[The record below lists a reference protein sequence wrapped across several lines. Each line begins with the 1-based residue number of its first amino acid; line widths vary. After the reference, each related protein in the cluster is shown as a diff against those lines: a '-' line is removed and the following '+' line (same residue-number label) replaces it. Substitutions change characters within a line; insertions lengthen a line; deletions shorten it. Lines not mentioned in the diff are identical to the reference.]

1 MQITDFSPSL
11 ARVRTISDTAVATDP
26 ASASDENISLD
37 NAAEEQQPRRA
48 EYRLGELPK
57 LKLSQL
63 MNKPVISS
71 DGALLP
77 FWGVT
82 FSATGGKIRHLIVKM
97 GGEAELYLP
106 FALRKF
112 PRGA

>member
-37 NAAEEQQPRRA
+37 NAAEEQPRRA

-57 LKLSQL
+57 LKTQST
-63 MNKPVISS
+63 
-71 DGALLP
+71 D
-77 FWGVT
+77 
-82 FSATGGKIRHLIVKM
+82 
-97 GGEAELYLP
+97 E
-106 FALRKF
+106 
-112 PRGA
+112 

>member
-1 MQITDFSPSL
+1 MLLKSRNGGFFMQITDFSPSL
-11 ARVRTISDTAVATDP
+11 ARVRTISDTAVATAP

-37 NAAEEQQPRRA
+37 NAAEEQQPRLA

-57 LKLSQL
+57 LKFSQL

-77 FWGVT
+77 F
-82 FSATGGKIRHLIVKM
+82 
-97 GGEAELYLP
+97 GGESRFRLREAESDT
-106 FALRKF
+106 
-112 PRGA
+112 